1 MARNLDEPG
10 ANFNQLLELSIKL
23 ENARTFAGTKVAD
36 ASTEME
42 QSEFLEPKR
51 IDIFGNVIPAETLEN
66 WDPTFRKPNAAGG
79 RIYGK
84 YAQQLASGG
93 RVGLSNGGDLLSKGV
108 SWLLSPENLERLKN
122 NPKVV
127 KNITKMKKMF
137 IPRLGWIE
145 LPSSVRLYLRNLAGV
160 TDKITEDFFSKS
172 ELKEIKRR
180 VTEAETSG
188 SMGYAS
194 SYGITNKTLSSQKK
208 DDGVI
213 GYSWGAEPMSI
224 KAAFTSPESN
234 IDMTLGQATF
244 SKDEKG
250 NFIVKDEHNFHGV
263 EGSGYA
269 EPEGAYSD
277 YKGEYRPLRFP
288 KRQEGE
294 SDKQLLKRAKKALGA
309 GNIGSAKYARIIAG
323 LKQEEGIPVELN
335 IGKITQEDKYKA
347 DRDFARYIA
356 TDTIGDP
363 EFKHPFGKRYED
375 VGIPSEIRKQA
386 QEYLNAGGRVGY
398 DKGDIVPKA
407 KPYNAETFKEK
418 SDLYLQAILGTS
430 DKDFYRS
437 KLQNEYEK
445 AMKEGA
451 LSAKEA
457 TEWVR
462 ERAKLYSTLID
473 ESRRQE
479 RTLSQ
484 ELRGIGSF
492 SLPTPYGV
500 EPDINKYYE
509 DKKAMGGRVGLVTG
523 SGDHAKKYLKYG
535 DKATQDKFNKLVN
548 ELSINMSFESAISEA
563 LREIREGSD

>member
-1 MARNLDEPG
+1 MARNPFEETAKAGRQPG
-10 ANFNQLLELSIKL
+10 ANFNQLLELAIRL

-51 IDIFGNVIPAETLEN
+51 IDIFGNVIPAETLED
-66 WDPTFRKPNAAGG
+66 WDVSFRRPNAAGG

-93 RVGLSNGGDLLSKGV
+93 RVG
-108 SWLLSPENLERLKN
+108 
-122 NPKVV
+122 
-127 KNITKMKKMF
+127 
-137 IPRLGWIE
+137 
-145 LPSSVRLYLRNLAGV
+145 
-160 TDKITEDFFSKS
+160 
-172 ELKEIKRR
+172 
-180 VTEAETSG
+180 
-188 SMGYAS
+188 
-194 SYGITNKTLSSQKK
+194 
-208 DDGVI
+208 
-213 GYSWGAEPMSI
+213 
-224 KAAFTSPESN
+224 
-234 IDMTLGQATF
+234 
-244 SKDEKG
+244 
-250 NFIVKDEHNFHGV
+250 
-263 EGSGYA
+263 
-269 EPEGAYSD
+269 
-277 YKGEYRPLRFP
+277 
-288 KRQEGE
+288 
-294 SDKQLLKRAKKALGA
+294 
-309 GNIGSAKYARIIAG
+309 
-323 LKQEEGIPVELN
+323 
-335 IGKITQEDKYKA
+335 
-347 DRDFARYIA
+347 
-356 TDTIGDP
+356 
-363 EFKHPFGKRYED
+363 
-375 VGIPSEIRKQA
+375 
-386 QEYLNAGGRVGY
+386 Y
-398 DKGDIVPKA
+398 DKGDVVLPKA